1 MLLSYRCICWW
12 SRLKFEKTVSLILAV
27 QLFLSLLLLFSS
39 LKIQYRP
46 TVHRVTSIAEF
57 NINFNIN
64 SILIPILLLSLFL
77 TIRKLKFRDI
87 LIIVLAILTL
97 PLLGFNLSLVLI
109 SFIHI
114 ILAFKAF
121 KPWRTFFTY
130 LFLLLSIFE
139 AAATVHW
146 ILLYPLNVNYLFGD
160 LAMLELSVYYVFA
173 QVTPLFTTFLMYHWI
188 PILLS
193 YGFKLPIPSILKL
206 NFQDALPLKF
216 NPKLLLFFSTLI
228 SMFSAIYPYLPTVN
242 PADLPVGVDIKYYV
256 NYTLMAEIDPLN
268 AFKVSGGSRPI
279 IVLLLL
285 LLKRLT
291 NLDVWLVVKFLPLIL
306 NPLLTLSTYFLV
318 KSSTG
323 DEFFASLSA
332 LLTSL
337 GYKLTVNMY
346 SYFLADI
353 TALILIYF
361 SMALLFDSLK
371 SKSKLTF
378 ACSTILF
385 SLSIFT
391 HPWTFTQYYISLLFF
406 PLAEIFERRSL
417 TVALKAERRIL
428 ILLVF
433 SGFIDILKS
442 FLIGGLEGASATTGT
457 VGHQSPIGFLNYWN
471 NTIFSHLLLYGG
483 FQSNLLI
490 NMFSIFGALIIWRMR
505 YLGKF
510 LSYSFIASSIP
521 YFFVNGTLQS
531 RLFFNLPVEILFSY
545 SIYSIIRCGRIP
557 PSIRNSFLL
566 FIISSQLA
574 YLFRSLA
581 NLILI

>member
-1 MLLSYRCICWW
+1 M
-12 SRLKFEKTVSLILAV
+12 KFEKAVSLILAV

-46 TVHRVTSIAEF
+46 TIHRVTSIAEF

-77 TIRKLKFRDI
+77 TIRRLKFRD
-87 LIIVLAILTL
+87 LFIIVLAIFTL

-139 AAATVHW
+139 AAAAVHW

-285 LLKRLT
+285 L
-291 NLDVWLVVKFLPLIL
+291 
-306 NPLLTLSTYFLV
+306 
-318 KSSTG
+318 
-323 DEFFASLSA
+323 
-332 LLTSL
+332 
-337 GYKLTVNMY
+337 
-346 SYFLADI
+346 
-353 TALILIYF
+353 
-361 SMALLFDSLK
+361 
-371 SKSKLTF
+371 
-378 ACSTILF
+378 
-385 SLSIFT
+385 
-391 HPWTFTQYYISLLFF
+391 
-406 PLAEIFERRSL
+406 
-417 TVALKAERRIL
+417 
-428 ILLVF
+428 
-433 SGFIDILKS
+433 
-442 FLIGGLEGASATTGT
+442 
-457 VGHQSPIGFLNYWN
+457 
-471 NTIFSHLLLYGG
+471 
-483 FQSNLLI
+483 
-490 NMFSIFGALIIWRMR
+490 
-505 YLGKF
+505 
-510 LSYSFIASSIP
+510 
-521 YFFVNGTLQS
+521 
-531 RLFFNLPVEILFSY
+531 
-545 SIYSIIRCGRIP
+545 
-557 PSIRNSFLL
+557 
-566 FIISSQLA
+566 
-574 YLFRSLA
+574 
-581 NLILI
+581 